1 MRCSDILTLN
11 LMAVGILHG
20 AIAFTGE
27 LFGAVGVVTAAKY
40 IVSLDVAITKASGT
54 LKQNSSSTL
63 WYRRGALI
71 PPFLCALTKPDSML
85 PRTL

>member
-11 LMAVGILHG
+11 LMVVGILHG

-40 IVSLDVAITKASGT
+40 IVSLDVTNHEGKRNLEAKFFFH
-54 LKQNSSSTL
+54 
-63 WYRRGALI
+63 ALV
-71 PPFLCALTKPDSML
+71 
-85 PRTL
+85 